1 MQLDNKRRLA
11 TYIELTLGI
20 PINRNALFDVMCK
33 RIHEYKRQFMN
44 ILGTIY
50 RYLVLKK
57 MTPAERKKVVPRVSI
72 FAGKAAPG
80 YYIAKLIIRL
90 INAVSKTIQA
100 DKEIGDVLQ
109 VVFIP
114 DYSVRFVLRGVSKR
128 D

>member
-1 MQLDNKRRLA
+1 
-11 TYIELTLGI
+11 
-20 PINRNALFDVMCK
+20 
-33 RIHEYKRQFMN
+33 MN

-80 YYIAKLIIRL
+80 YFVAKLIIRL
-90 INAVSKTIQA
+90 INAVSKTIQD

-114 DYSVRFVLRGVSKR
+114 DYSVRDVS
-128 D
+128 

>member
-1 MQLDNKRRLA
+1 
-11 TYIELTLGI
+11 
-20 PINRNALFDVMCK
+20 
-33 RIHEYKRQFMN
+33 MN

-50 RYLVLKK
+50 RYLALKK

-80 YYIAKLIIRL
+80 YFVAKLIIRL
-90 INAVSKTIQA
+90 INAVSKTIQD

-114 DYSVRFVLRGVSKR
+114 DYSVRDVS
-128 D
+128 